1 MKKLFTALLAMLIVL
16 SASGCT
22 KPPVEENNDEDAARF
37 KTEYE
42 SLNKTEDNR
51 YREVSINVKNPFY
64 YATVEQIV
72 EKMDKE
78 ESFIVYFGANWC
90 PWCRSIIE
98 NVIAKAAEM
107 GITKIYYVDVR
118 PDNDQE
124 KEIRDV
130 YDLDENGK
138 VYLKHAGTDGY
149 HNFIS
154 RAASVLVDYNHGKV
168 TTLDGTEFAG
178 AKRVGAPNY
187 VLVRNGV
194 AIERI
199 TGVSSYQSDPMAEL
213 TDEINED
220 VKKIFTRFFQ
230 NYLDI
235 VKK

>member
-1 MKKLFTALLAMLIVL
+1 MRKFLTALLTLLIVL
-16 SASGCT
+16 SAFGCT

-42 SLNKTEDNR
+42 SLNKTEDNK

-78 ESFIVYFGANWC
+78 ETFMVYFGANWC

-149 HNFIS
+149 HDFIN

-187 VLVRNGV
+187 VLVRKGV

-199 TGVSSYQSDPMAEL
+199 TGVSSYQSSPMAEL

-230 NYLDI
+230 DYLDI